1 MTEDRDL
8 AEDLRGLAQSTL
20 VPPSDP
26 DRERALLEA
35 FDAAWERK
43 RSVPPVARWRPAAAA
58 ALVALAA
65 TVAWIVASR
74 SGPAPAPARPS
85 VVPLSTTEFVIW
97 PGAAELPRFESGHLM
112 RISVPV
118 SALPS
123 LGLVPPASHAPVVQ
137 ADVLIGQ
144 DGLPRA
150 VRLSPGF

>member
-8 AEDLRGLAQSTL
+8 AEALRRLAQSTL

-43 RSVPPVARWRPAAAA
+43 RSARPVARWRPAAAA

-65 TVAWIVASR
+65 TVVWIVASR
-74 SGPAPAPARPS
+74 SGPAPTPARS
-85 VVPLSTTEFVIW
+85 AVPLSTTEFVIW

-123 LGLVPPASHAPVVQ
+123 LGLVPPASPAPVVQ

-150 VRLSPGF
+150 VRLSPDF